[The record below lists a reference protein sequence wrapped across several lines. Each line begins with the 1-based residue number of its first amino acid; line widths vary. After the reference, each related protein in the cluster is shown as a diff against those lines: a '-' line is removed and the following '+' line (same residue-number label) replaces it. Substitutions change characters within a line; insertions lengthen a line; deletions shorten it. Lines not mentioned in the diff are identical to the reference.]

1 MWAPNNLYPITKTKM
16 SKIPLRVKVEAE
28 IMHAREES
36 SHPSRSELVRIRRLE
51 KLVILLA
58 DRIDRIN
65 ENQNKD
71 E

>member
-1 MWAPNNLYPITKTKM
+1 MN
-16 SKIPLRVKVEAE
+16 KIPLRVKVEAE

-51 KLVILLA
+51 ELVILLA
-58 DRIDRIN
+58 DVIDRMN

>member
-1 MWAPNNLYPITKTKM
+1 M
-16 SKIPLRVKVEAE
+16 SKITLRAKVEAE

-58 DRIDRIN
+58 DVIDRMN